1 VTVSVADWLVADVA
15 PVALAAARYL
25 VPLFAVVSPVRV
37 SVVLVALVTFAQVVP
52 ASVDDCHWYEIAPPP
67 DVAADAVK
75 FAAPLAATAAIAR
88 FWLLP
93 LSCGPWIAA

>member
-1 VTVSVADWLVADVA
+1 MADVA

-25 VPLFAVVSPVRV
+25 VPLFAVVSPARV
-37 SVVLVALVTFAQVVP
+37 SVDDVALLTFDHVAP

-67 DVAADAVK
+67 DMAANAVK
-75 FAAPLAATAAIAR
+75 LAAPFVATAAIAR

-93 LSCGPWIAA
+93 LSRGPWTAA